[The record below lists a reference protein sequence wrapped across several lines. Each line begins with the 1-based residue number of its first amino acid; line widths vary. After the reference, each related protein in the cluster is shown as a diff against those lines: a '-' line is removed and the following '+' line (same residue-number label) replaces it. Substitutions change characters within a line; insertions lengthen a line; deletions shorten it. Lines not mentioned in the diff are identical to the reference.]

1 MNYKTLKLV
10 LAIGIGT
17 ILIIAMLTSCKKT
30 DAEERGQFSVEMTD
44 APGDFLQV
52 NVDVRSVQLHYA
64 NQNGWTELNT
74 KAGIYNL
81 LDLQNEVSVMITDTA
96 SLPTGK
102 ITQVRLILGGQN
114 NVMLNDS
121 STFPLTIPS
130 SENTGIKINL
140 NADVLPNQ
148 HVNVLLD
155 FDAALSV
162 HQTGIGQY
170 KLQPVI
176 QVKRIT
182 TK

>member
-1 MNYKTLKLV
+1 
-10 LAIGIGT
+10 
-17 ILIIAMLTSCKKT
+17 
-30 DAEERGQFSVEMTD
+30 MTD

-52 NVDVRSVQLHYA
+52 NVDVKSVEVHYS
-64 NQNGWTELNT
+64 NQNGWTELST
-74 KAGIYNL
+74 KAGVYNL
-81 LDLQNEVSVMITDTA
+81 LDLQNEVTVMLTDTG

-102 ITQVRLILGGQN
+102 ITQVRLILGEQN
-114 NVMLNDS
+114 NVMLKDS

-130 SENTGIKINL
+130 SENTEIKINL
-140 NADVLPNQ
+140 NTDVLPNQ

-162 HQTGIGQY
+162 HQTGMGEY

-176 QVKRIT
+176 LVKRIT

>member
-1 MNYKTLKLV
+1 MNYKTLKLI
-10 LAIGIGT
+10 LAVGIGT
-17 ILIIAMLTSCKKT
+17 IIIVAMLTSCEKP
-30 DAEERGQFSVEMTD
+30 DSEERGQFSVQMTD

-52 NVDVRSVQLHYA
+52 NVDVKSVEVHYS
-64 NQNGWTELNT
+64 NQNAWTELST
-74 KAGIYNL
+74 KAGVYNL
-81 LDLQNEVSVMITDTA
+81 LDLQNEVTVMLTDTG

-102 ITQVRLILGGQN
+102 ITQVRLILGEQN
-114 NVMLNDS
+114 NVMLKDS

-140 NADVLPNQ
+140 NTDVLPNQ

-162 HQTGIGQY
+162 HQTGMGEY

-176 QVKRIT
+176 LVKRIT